1 MFDPFDYIRRRL
13 TESIVGSVDDAN
25 AQLRERA
32 QQQTPH
38 LVAEARRIEEPT
50 RNGHRRKTA
59 RR

>member
-13 TESIVGSVDDAN
+13 TESIIGSVDDAT

-38 LVAEARRIEEPT
+38 LVAESRRIEEP

>member
-1 MFDPFDYIRRRL
+1 MFDPFDYIRKRL

-38 LVAEARRIEEPT
+38 LVEAEARRIEEPRT
-50 RNGHRRKTA
+50 SRKAA